1 MEKTKRRPTGIERMR
16 FRDKVALETLLELE
30 ENLEYNMNT
39 VEAYDEYYEGML
51 KGYEEVMNLINVMKE
66 RYTNE

>member
-1 MEKTKRRPTGIERMR
+1 MEKVKGRVPLIERMK
-16 FRDKVALETLLELE
+16 FRDKVALETLIELE

>member
-1 MEKTKRRPTGIERMR
+1 MEKNKRRPSGIERMN

-30 ENLEYNMNT
+30 ENIEYNMNT
-39 VEAYDEYYEGML
+39 VEAYDEYYEGIL

-66 RYTNE
+66 RYDNE

>member
-1 MEKTKRRPTGIERMR
+1 MEKVKGRVPLKERMK

-39 VEAYDEYYEGML
+39 IEAYDEYYEGML

-66 RYTNE
+66 RYSNE

>member
-1 MEKTKRRPTGIERMR
+1 MEEVKRRPSGIERMK

-30 ENLEYNMNT
+30 ENIEYNMNT

-51 KGYEEVMNLINVMKE
+51 KGYEEVMNLIKVMKE
-66 RYTNE
+66 RYDNE

>member
-1 MEKTKRRPTGIERMR
+1 MEKTKRRHSGIERMK

>member
-1 MEKTKRRPTGIERMR
+1 MEKVKGRVPLIERMK

-30 ENLEYNMNT
+30 ENIEYNMNT

-66 RYTNE
+66 RYSNE

>member
-1 MEKTKRRPTGIERMR
+1 MEKTKRRKPTIDRMR

-30 ENLEYNMNT
+30 ENIEYNMNT

>member
-1 MEKTKRRPTGIERMR
+1 MEKVKGRVPLIERMK

-51 KGYEEVMNLINVMKE
+51 KGYEKL
-66 RYTNE
+66 

>member
-1 MEKTKRRPTGIERMR
+1 MEKTKRRMSSIERMKY
-16 FRDKVALETLLELE
+16 RDNVALETLLELE

>member
-1 MEKTKRRPTGIERMR
+1 MEKVKGRVPLIERMK

>member
-1 MEKTKRRPTGIERMR
+1 MEKVKGRMPLIERMR

-30 ENLEYNMNT
+30 ENIEYNMNT

-66 RYTNE
+66 RYSNE

>member
-1 MEKTKRRPTGIERMR
+1 MEKVKGRVPLIERMK

-30 ENLEYNMNT
+30 ENVEYNMNT

-51 KGYEEVMNLINVMKE
+51 NGYEEVMNLINVMKE
-66 RYTNE
+66 RYNNE

>member
-1 MEKTKRRPTGIERMR
+1 MEKVKGRVPLIERMR

>member
-1 MEKTKRRPTGIERMR
+1 MEKTKRRMSSIERMK

>member
-1 MEKTKRRPTGIERMR
+1 MEKTKRRMSSIDRMKY
-16 FRDKVALETLLELE
+16 RDNVALETLLELE

>member
-1 MEKTKRRPTGIERMR
+1 MEKTKRRPSGIERMK
-16 FRDKVALETLLELE
+16 FRDKIALETILELE
-30 ENLEYNMNT
+30 ENIEYNMNT

-66 RYTNE
+66 RYNNE

>member
-1 MEKTKRRPTGIERMR
+1 MEKIKRRVPGLERMK